1 MRQSR
6 FTAEQIVTV
15 LRQAEAGAPVPE
27 LCRQLGIS
35 EGTFYRWKKQVGGP
49 RRQRAA
55 GAAAAARGE

>member
-27 LCRQLGIS
+27 RSITGRTGI
-35 EGTFYRWKKQVGGP
+35 
-49 RRQRAA
+49 A
-55 GAAAAARGE
+55 